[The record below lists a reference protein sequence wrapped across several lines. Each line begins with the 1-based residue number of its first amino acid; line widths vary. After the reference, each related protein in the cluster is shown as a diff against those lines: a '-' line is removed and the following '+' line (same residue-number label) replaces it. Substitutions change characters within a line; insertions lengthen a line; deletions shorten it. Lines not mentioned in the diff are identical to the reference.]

1 MDIIRKARLEDM
13 PAILNLYAA
22 ARAFMAA
29 NGNPTQWG
37 SSYPAEEQ
45 LREDMAA
52 GELYVYETAV
62 RNAAPGVEAVQSA
75 APEPGAEA
83 VRSAAP
89 ELEAEAVQSAVPELN
104 AEAVLEAVFM
114 FTLRPEKT
122 YEQIEGRWLGGGV
135 YGTIHRIAS
144 SGRRRG
150 LASACVRWCIEQS
163 GGHLRG
169 DTHRDNHIMQHVFEK
184 NGMKCCGIVWMEDGT
199 ERLAYECL
207 PL

>member
-1 MDIIRKARLEDM
+1 MDMIRKARPEDV
-13 PAILNLYAA
+13 PAILSLYAA

-37 SSYPAEEQ
+37 NSYPAEEL
-45 LREDMAA
+45 LRKDMAA

-62 RNAAPGVEAVQSA
+62 RNAAPGAEAVQSA

-83 VRSAAP
+83 VRSA
-89 ELEAEAVQSAVPELN
+89 VSELN

-122 YEQIEGRWLGGGV
+122 YEQIEGRWLGGGM

-184 NGMKCCGIVWMEDGT
+184 NGMKRCGIVWMEDGT

-207 PL
+207 PF